1 MSAIPKV
8 FVAHVSIH
16 NGVITPKSQHVG
28 LGSQVE
34 FRADADCTIVF
45 TDGSGIVLPLKK
57 GVPGYITM
65 TAVGDHSFEVLY
77 DTAKYAQVASEIHQR
92 VSGTT
97 EATTF
102 TLAMKVSVPT
112 GDILVP

>member
-8 FVAHVSIH
+8 FVARVSIH

-34 FRADADCTIVF
+34 FRANADCAVVF

-57 GVPGYITM
+57 GVPGYVTM
-65 TAVGDHSFEVLY
+65 TEEGDHWFEVLY
-77 DTAKYAQVASEIHQR
+77 DTAMYAQVASEIHQR
-92 VSGTT
+92 VSRTT
-97 EATTF
+97 ETTTF
-102 TLAMKVSVPT
+102 TLAMSLKVPT

>member
-34 FRADADCTIVF
+34 FKADADCTIVF
-45 TDGSGIVLPLKK
+45 TDGSGIVLPL
-57 GVPGYITM
+57 
-65 TAVGDHSFEVLY
+65 
-77 DTAKYAQVASEIHQR
+77 
-92 VSGTT
+92 
-97 EATTF
+97 
-102 TLAMKVSVPT
+102 
-112 GDILVP
+112 

>member
-34 FRADADCTIVF
+34 FKADADCTIVF

-57 GVPGYITM
+57 GVPGYVTM
-65 TAVGDHSFEVLY
+65 TEKGDHSFEVVY
-77 DTAKYAQVASEIHQR
+77 DTAMYAQVANEIHQR
-92 VSGTT
+92 VSRTT
-97 EATTF
+97 EVTTF
-102 TLAMKVSVPT
+102 TLAMNLRVPP